1 MSSGNKFRCS
11 PCALFHPL
19 KAKKPDAMMESGFLA
34 TQSGKTRDACL
45 TRNPRRTRAKS
56 PQSTT
61 RDPLLGIATELIGA
75 PSSPFHNLSTD
86 GSRMSSGKTSQWADH
101 SSYRADEQQ
110 NSVILG

>member
-45 TRNPRRTRAKS
+45 TRNPRRTRAKIRPKHHPRPITGHSNGTQRS
-56 PQSTT
+56 PEQ
-61 RDPLLGIATELIGA
+61 PICNQNEIG
-75 PSSPFHNLSTD
+75 SGDSLSTD
-86 GSRMSSGKTSQWADH
+86 GSRMVVG
-101 SSYRADEQQ
+101 
-110 NSVILG
+110 